1 MTRAQRAVAA
11 RLRRASAQA
20 STRACV
26 APPPRW
32 SNLGLFESA
41 DVPYDKACAALAR
54 FLADSAGLCAD
65 DRVLACGCGAGD
77 ELFLY
82 KAEYRLRH
90 ITG

>member
-1 MTRAQRAVAA
+1 MRTALAALALPLLSPAAVLALHLASEHAPTYHAELVTKAQRAVAA

-41 DVPYDKACAALAR
+41 DVPYDKACAAP
-54 FLADSAGLCAD
+54 
-65 DRVLACGCGAGD
+65 
-77 ELFLY
+77 
-82 KAEYRLRH
+82 
-90 ITG
+90 T